1 MSTTKVTYCKPKK
14 NLANCI
20 NKLYIKT
27 SLRKFEQ
34 LANNYIANLVHD
46 TDFVKAA
53 SSLTDN
59 ECENF
64 ELAPVERDRFRSGVH
79 MAVKEAM
86 TVYFEHLNGLTNTAS
101 VIITI
106 NAKKLEKA
114 FSLYC
119 SGSFR
124 RRGLLQKFGDKLTLL
139 LAPEEGEQ
147 RKGDYNVVIECQY
160 DQVKETPQVITYH
173 THRNCD
179 NWITRT
185 IYKNTKKLVDLIN
198 EKLETTYEEQNK

>member
-1 MSTTKVTYCKPKK
+1 MSTTKVTYCKPQK
-14 NLANCI
+14 NLANLI
-20 NKLYIKT
+20 NKFYIKT

-34 LANNYIANLVHD
+34 LANNYIANLVQES
-46 TDFVKAA
+46 DFVKEVL
-53 SSLTDN
+53 SLTDAD
-59 ECENF
+59 CERL
-64 ELAPVERDRFRSGVH
+64 EIAPVERDHFRSGVH
-79 MAVKEAM
+79 MAIKEST
-86 TVYFEHLNGLTNTAS
+86 TVFFEHLNGITNTAS
-101 VIITI
+101 VILTV

-114 FSLYC
+114 FAMYC

-124 RRGLLQKFGDKLTLL
+124 RRGLVQKFGDKLTIL
-139 LAPEEGEQ
+139 LAKEKGEQ

-160 DQVKETPQVITYH
+160 DLVKETPQVITYH